1 MKPRQ
6 HLNGK
11 QEAFVK
17 LYLGKDKNLRGYPV
31 RCYKAAYG
39 QTNDRCAQ
47 VSASRLLQNPL
58 IKDLVS
64 KAQARAN
71 QKIILD
77 ASFVLTESKRL
88 YDRAM
93 GDEPIP
99 GKTTITKDP
108 ETGQERVTSTERHEY
123 DPATARQALQ
133 MIGQHKSVQAFSV
146 QVEHS
151 HTHILEQR
159 LAARSKVI
167 EASAGQVG
175 LDPSLVGVMPATTK
189 AIAAQEEAI
198 ANPEPVK
205 IKRQRVP
212 SSGGQSETIAD
223 EE

>member
-1 MKPRQ
+1 MSQ
-6 HLNGK
+6 QGQLNGK
-11 QEAFVK
+11 QRQFLKCYVGRDPELHGNAT
-17 LYLGKDKNLRGYPV
+17 
-31 RCYKAAYG
+31 RCYKAVYG
-39 QTNDRCAQ
+39 LTDTR
-47 VSASRLLQNPL
+47 SASVCGSQMTKHPVISKL
-58 IKDLVS
+58 IAEALER
-64 KAQARAN
+64 QN
-71 QKIILD
+71 QKIVID
-77 ASFVLTESKRL
+77 AGFVLQESKRL

-99 GKTTITKDP
+99 GKAVITKDP

-198 ANPEPVK
+198 ANPAPVK